1 MSFYFDFL
9 EEFFMKKKQEPRIR
23 IIPLGGLNEIGKNML
38 VVEVNDEIVVIDCG
52 LAFPEDEML
61 GVDLVIPDISYLIKN
76 REKVRALILTH
87 GHEDHIG
94 AIPYVLR
101 DLNIPIYGTKL
112 TLGLVEIKLMEFGI
126 DLNSVKLFTVRAGD
140 VISFNNMRIEF
151 IRTTH
156 SIADSVAV
164 AIHTPLGPIV
174 HTGDFKV
181 DFTPIEGEPIDLIRF
196 AELGKQ
202 GVLALLCDSTNAE
215 RPGFTL
221 SEKTVGATFD
231 RIFSQAQGRVIVATF
246 SSHIHRVQ
254 QVINSAEKQGRK
266 ICVLGR
272 SMVNVVNK
280 ALELGY
286 LKMPD
291 GMLIDVDELDNYPP
305 NKIVLITTGSQ
316 GEPMSALSR
325 MASAEHKKVGIIP
338 GDVVIISAAPIPGN
352 EKFVNRVINDLFK
365 QGAQVIYEDIDDIH
379 VSGHACQE
387 EIKLIHNL
395 TRPKYSIPVHGE
407 FKHLIHHAKLAM
419 ELGEK
424 NVFVLENGKVLEIT
438 KDGAKVVGMVQAG
451 NVLVDGLGVG
461 DVGNVVLRDRRH
473 LAQDGLF
480 IVVLTI
486 DSSTRDV
493 ISGPDIIT
501 RGFIYIRESEPLI
514 EEAKRVIKDV
524 LYFCNKNDITEPN
537 AIKVILKDNLRN
549 FLFEKTRRNPMII
562 PIITE
567 I

>member
-1 MSFYFDFL
+1 
-9 EEFFMKKKQEPRIR
+9 MKKKQEHKIR
-23 IIPLGGLNEIGKNML
+23 IIPLGGLNEIGKNMT
-38 VVEVNDEIVVIDCG
+38 VIEVNDEIVVIDCG

-61 GVDLVIPDISYLIKN
+61 GVDLVIPDISYLLKN
-76 REKVRALILTH
+76 KEKVKALILTH

-101 DLNIPIYGTKL
+101 DLNVPIYGTRL
-112 TLGLVEIKLMEFGI
+112 TLGLVEIKLLEFGI

-174 HTGDFKV
+174 HTGDFKI
-181 DFTPIEGEPIDLIRF
+181 DFTPIEGESIDLIRF

-291 GMLIDVDELDNYPP
+291 GMLIDVDELDNYPL

-407 FKHLIHHAKLAM
+407 FKHLIHHAKLAL

-451 NVLVDGLGVG
+451 NILVDGLGVG

-486 DSSTRDV
+486 DSATRDV

>member
-1 MSFYFDFL
+1 MRKRT
-9 EEFFMKKKQEPRIR
+9 EHRIR
-23 IIPLGGLNEIGKNML
+23 IIPLGGLNEIGKNMT
-38 VVEVNDEIVVIDCG
+38 VVEVDDEIVVIDCG

-61 GVDLVIPDISYLIKN
+61 GIDLVIPDVSYLVKN
-76 REKVRALILTH
+76 KEKVRALILTH

-126 DLNSVKLFTVRAGD
+126 DLNSVKLFTVKAGD
-140 VISFNNMRIEF
+140 VISFNNMRVEF

-156 SIADSVAV
+156 SIADSVAI
-164 AIHTPLGPIV
+164 ALHTPLGAIV

-291 GMLIDVDELDNYPP
+291 GMLIDVDELENYPP

-395 TRPKYSIPVHGE
+395 TRPKYSVPVHGE

-424 NVFVLENGKVLEIT
+424 NVFILENGKVLEIT
-438 KDGAKVVGMVQAG
+438 KDSAKVVGMVQAG

-493 ISGPDIIT
+493 IAGPEIIS
-501 RGFIYIRESEPLI
+501 RGFIYIKESEPLI
-514 EEAKRVIKDV
+514 EEAKKVIKDV
-524 LYFCNKNDITEPN
+524 LYFCRKNDITEPN
-537 AIKVILKDNLRN
+537 AIKVILKDNLKN

-567 I
+567 V

>member
-1 MSFYFDFL
+1 
-9 EEFFMKKKQEPRIR
+9 MKKKQEHRIR

-76 REKVRALILTH
+76 KEKVRALILTH

>member
-1 MSFYFDFL
+1 
-9 EEFFMKKKQEPRIR
+9 MKKKQEHKIR
-23 IIPLGGLNEIGKNML
+23 IIPLGGLNEIGKNMT
-38 VVEVNDEIVVIDCG
+38 VIEVNDEIVVIDCG

-61 GVDLVIPDISYLIKN
+61 GVDLVIPDISYLLKN
-76 REKVRALILTH
+76 KEKVKALILTH

-101 DLNIPIYGTKL
+101 DLNVPIYGTRL
-112 TLGLVEIKLMEFGI
+112 TLGLVEIKLLEFGI
-126 DLNSVKLFTVRAGD
+126 DLNTVKLFTVRAGD

-181 DFTPIEGEPIDLIRF
+181 DFTPIEGESIDLIRF

-291 GMLIDVDELDNYPP
+291 GMLIDVDELDNYPL

-407 FKHLIHHAKLAM
+407 FKHLIHHAKLAL

-451 NVLVDGLGVG
+451 NILVDGLGVG

-486 DSSTRDV
+486 DSATRDV

-549 FLFEKTRRNPMII
+549 FLFEKQE
-562 PIITE
+562 E
-567 I
+567 IR

>member
-1 MSFYFDFL
+1 
-9 EEFFMKKKQEPRIR
+9 MKKKQEHRIR

-38 VVEVNDEIVVIDCG
+38 VIEVNDEIVIIDCG

-61 GVDLVIPDISYLIKN
+61 GIDLVIPDISYLIKN
-76 REKVRALILTH
+76 KEKVRALILTH

-112 TLGLVEIKLMEFGI
+112 TLGLVEIKLIEFGI

-291 GMLIDVDELDNYPP
+291 GMLIDVDELDNYPL

-338 GDVVIISAAPIPGN
+338 GDVVIISATPIPGN
-352 EKFVNRVINDLFK
+352 EKFVNRVINDLFR

-493 ISGPDIIT
+493 LSGPDIIT
-501 RGFIYIRESEPLI
+501 RGFIYIKESEPLI

-524 LYFCNKNDITEPN
+524 LYFCYKNDITEPN

>member
-1 MSFYFDFL
+1 
-9 EEFFMKKKQEPRIR
+9 MKKKQEHRIR

-38 VVEVNDEIVVIDCG
+38 VIEVNDEIVVIDCG

-61 GVDLVIPDISYLIKN
+61 GIDLVIPDISYLIKN
-76 REKVRALILTH
+76 KEKVRALILTH

-112 TLGLVEIKLMEFGI
+112 TLGLVEIKLIEFGI

-280 ALELGY
+280 ALELG
-286 LKMPD
+286 
-291 GMLIDVDELDNYPP
+291 
-305 NKIVLITTGSQ
+305 
-316 GEPMSALSR
+316 LS
-325 MASAEHKKVGIIP
+325 
-338 GDVVIISAAPIPGN
+338 
-352 EKFVNRVINDLFK
+352 
-365 QGAQVIYEDIDDIH
+365 EDARWDAD
-379 VSGHACQE
+379 
-387 EIKLIHNL
+387 
-395 TRPKYSIPVHGE
+395 
-407 FKHLIHHAKLAM
+407 
-419 ELGEK
+419 
-424 NVFVLENGKVLEIT
+424 
-438 KDGAKVVGMVQAG
+438 
-451 NVLVDGLGVG
+451 
-461 DVGNVVLRDRRH
+461 
-473 LAQDGLF
+473 
-480 IVVLTI
+480 
-486 DSSTRDV
+486 
-493 ISGPDIIT
+493 
-501 RGFIYIRESEPLI
+501 
-514 EEAKRVIKDV
+514 
-524 LYFCNKNDITEPN
+524 
-537 AIKVILKDNLRN
+537 
-549 FLFEKTRRNPMII
+549 
-562 PIITE
+562 
-567 I
+567 

>member
-1 MSFYFDFL
+1 
-9 EEFFMKKKQEPRIR
+9 MKKKQEHRIR
-23 IIPLGGLNEIGKNML
+23 IIPLGGINEIGKNML
-38 VVEVNDEIVVIDCG
+38 VIEVNDEIVVIDCG

-61 GVDLVIPDISYLIKN
+61 GIDLVIPDISYLIKN
-76 REKVRALILTH
+76 KEKVRALILTH

-112 TLGLVEIKLMEFGI
+112 TLGLVEIKLIEFGI

-291 GMLIDVDELDNYPP
+291 GMLIDVDELDNYPL

-338 GDVVIISAAPIPGN
+338 GDVVIISATPIPGN
-352 EKFVNRVINDLFK
+352 EKFVNRVINDLFR

-395 TRPKYSIPVHGE
+395 TKPKYSIPVHGE

-493 ISGPDIIT
+493 LSGPDIIT
-501 RGFIYIRESEPLI
+501 RGFIYIKESEPLI

-524 LYFCNKNDITEPN
+524 LYFCYKNDITEPN

>member
-1 MSFYFDFL
+1 MRKRP
-9 EEFFMKKKQEPRIR
+9 EHRIR
-23 IIPLGGLNEIGKNML
+23 IIPLGGLNEIGKNMT
-38 VVEVNDEIVVIDCG
+38 VIEVDDEIVVIDCG

-61 GVDLVIPDISYLIKN
+61 GVDLVIPDVSYLIKN
-76 REKVRALILTH
+76 KEKVRALILTH

-94 AIPYVLR
+94 AIPYILR

-126 DLNSVKLFTVRAGD
+126 DLNSVRMFTVKPQD
-140 VISFNNMRIEF
+140 VISFNNMRVEF

-156 SIADSVAV
+156 SIADSVAI
-164 AIHTPLGPIV
+164 AIHTPLGSIV

-291 GMLIDVDELDNYPP
+291 SMLIDVDELDNYPP

-352 EKFVNRVINDLFK
+352 EKFVNRVINDLFR

-395 TRPKYSIPVHGE
+395 TRPKYTVPVHGE

-419 ELGEK
+419 ELGER

-438 KDGAKVVGMVQAG
+438 KDSAKVVGSVQAG

-493 ISGPDIIT
+493 IAGPEIIS
-501 RGFIYIRESEPLI
+501 RGFIYIKEAEPLI
-514 EEAKRVIKDV
+514 EEAKKVIKDV

-537 AIKVILKDNLRN
+537 AIKIILKDNLKN

-567 I
+567 V

>member
-1 MSFYFDFL
+1 
-9 EEFFMKKKQEPRIR
+9 MKKKQEHRIR

-76 REKVRALILTH
+76 KEKVRALILTH

-101 DLNIPIYGTKL
+101 DLNVPIYGTKL
-112 TLGLVEIKLMEFGI
+112 TLGLVEIKLIEFGI

>member
-1 MSFYFDFL
+1 
-9 EEFFMKKKQEPRIR
+9 MKKKQEHRIR

>member
-1 MSFYFDFL
+1 
-9 EEFFMKKKQEPRIR
+9 MKKKQEHRIR

-126 DLNSVKLFTVRAGD
+126 DLNSVKLFTVGAGD

-215 RPGFTL
+215 RLGFTL

-395 TRPKYSIPVHGE
+395 TRPKYVIPVHGE
-407 FKHLIHHAKLAM
+407 FKHLIHHAKLAL

>member
-1 MSFYFDFL
+1 
-9 EEFFMKKKQEPRIR
+9 MKKKQEHRIR

-395 TRPKYSIPVHGE
+395 TRPKYVIPVHGE
-407 FKHLIHHAKLAM
+407 FKHLIHHAKLAL

-493 ISGPDIIT
+493 LSGPDIIT
-501 RGFIYIRESEPLI
+501 RGFIYIKESEPLI

>member
-1 MSFYFDFL
+1 
-9 EEFFMKKKQEPRIR
+9 MKKKQEHRIR

-38 VVEVNDEIVVIDCG
+38 VIEVNDEIVVIDCG

-76 REKVRALILTH
+76 KEKVKALILTH

-140 VISFNNMRIEF
+140 VISFNNMRVEF

-291 GMLIDVDELDNYPP
+291 GMLMDVDELDNYPL

-419 ELGEK
+419 ELGER

-486 DSSTRDV
+486 DSATKDV

-514 EEAKRVIKDV
+514 EEAKKVIKDV

>member
-1 MSFYFDFL
+1 
-9 EEFFMKKKQEPRIR
+9 MKKKQEHRIR

-38 VVEVNDEIVVIDCG
+38 VIEVNDEIVVIDCG

-76 REKVRALILTH
+76 KEKVRALILTH

-112 TLGLVEIKLMEFGI
+112 TLGLVEIKLTEFGI

-291 GMLIDVDELDNYPP
+291 GMLIDVDELDNYPL

-352 EKFVNRVINDLFK
+352 EKFVNRVINDLFR

-395 TRPKYSIPVHGE
+395 TKPKYSIPVHGE

-493 ISGPDIIT
+493 LSGPDIIT
-501 RGFIYIRESEPLI
+501 RGFIYIKESEPLI

-524 LYFCNKNDITEPN
+524 LYFCYKNDITEPN

>member
-1 MSFYFDFL
+1 
-9 EEFFMKKKQEPRIR
+9 MKKKQDKIR

-61 GVDLVIPDISYLIKN
+61 GIDLVIPDISYLVKN
-76 REKVRALILTH
+76 KERVKALILTH

-101 DLNIPIYGTKL
+101 DLNVPIYGTKL

-126 DLNSVKLFTVRAGD
+126 DLNTVKLFTVKAGD
-140 VISFNNMRIEF
+140 VISFANMRVEF

-221 SEKTVGATFD
+221 SERTVGATFD

-291 GMLIDVDELDNYPP
+291 GMLIDVDELDNYPL
-305 NKIVLITTGSQ
+305 NRIVLITTGSQ

-352 EKFVNRVINDLFK
+352 EKFVNRVINDLFR

-493 ISGPDIIT
+493 LSGPDIIT
-501 RGFIYIRESEPLI
+501 RGFIYIKESEPLI

>member
-1 MSFYFDFL
+1 MRKRP
-9 EEFFMKKKQEPRIR
+9 EHIIR
-23 IIPLGGLNEIGKNML
+23 IIPLGGLNEIGKNMT
-38 VVEVNDEIVVIDCG
+38 VVEVDDEIVVIDCG

-61 GVDLVIPDISYLIKN
+61 GIDLVIPDVSYLVKN
-76 REKVRALILTH
+76 KEKVRALILTH

-126 DLNSVKLFTVRAGD
+126 DLNSVKLFTVKAGD
-140 VISFNNMRIEF
+140 VISFNNMRVEF

-156 SIADSVAV
+156 SIADSVAI
-164 AIHTPLGPIV
+164 AIHTPLGAIV

-291 GMLIDVDELDNYPP
+291 GMLIDVDELENYPP

-325 MASAEHKKVGIIP
+325 MASAEYKKVGIIP

-352 EKFVNRVINDLFK
+352 EKFVNRVINDLFR

-395 TRPKYSIPVHGE
+395 TRPKYSVPVHGE

-424 NVFVLENGKVLEIT
+424 NVFILENGKVLEIT
-438 KDGAKVVGMVQAG
+438 KDSAKVVGSVQAG

-493 ISGPDIIT
+493 IAGPEIIS
-501 RGFIYIRESEPLI
+501 RGFIYIKEAEPLI
-514 EEAKRVIKDV
+514 EEAKKVIKDV
-524 LYFCNKNDITEPN
+524 LYFCRKNDITEPN
-537 AIKVILKDNLRN
+537 AIKVILKDNLKN
-549 FLFEKTRRNPMII
+549 FLFERTRRNPMII

>member
-1 MSFYFDFL
+1 
-9 EEFFMKKKQEPRIR
+9 MKKKQEHRIR

-38 VVEVNDEIVVIDCG
+38 VIEVNDEIVVIDCG

-76 REKVRALILTH
+76 KEKVRALILTH

-112 TLGLVEIKLMEFGI
+112 TLGLVEIKLTEFGI

-291 GMLIDVDELDNYPP
+291 GMLIDVDEIDNYPM

-352 EKFVNRVINDLFK
+352 EKFVNRVINDLFR

-395 TRPKYSIPVHGE
+395 TKPKYSIPVHGE

-493 ISGPDIIT
+493 LSGPDIIT
-501 RGFIYIRESEPLI
+501 RGFIYIKESEPLI

-524 LYFCNKNDITEPN
+524 LYFCYKNDITEPN

>member
-1 MSFYFDFL
+1 
-9 EEFFMKKKQEPRIR
+9 MKKKQEHRIR

-38 VVEVNDEIVVIDCG
+38 VIEVNDEIVVIDCG

-76 REKVRALILTH
+76 KEKVKALILTH

-112 TLGLVEIKLMEFGI
+112 TLGLVEIKLIEFGI

-291 GMLIDVDELDNYPP
+291 GMLIDVDEIDNYPL

-493 ISGPDIIT
+493 LSGPDIIT
-501 RGFIYIRESEPLI
+501 RGFIYIKESEPLI

>member
-1 MSFYFDFL
+1 
-9 EEFFMKKKQEPRIR
+9 MKKKQEHKIR
-23 IIPLGGLNEIGKNML
+23 IIPLGGLNEIGKNMT
-38 VVEVNDEIVVIDCG
+38 VIEVNDEIVVIDCG

-61 GVDLVIPDISYLIKN
+61 GVDLVIPDISYLLKN
-76 REKVRALILTH
+76 KEKVKALILTH

-101 DLNIPIYGTKL
+101 DLNVPIYGTRL
-112 TLGLVEIKLMEFGI
+112 TLGLVEIKLLEFGI
-126 DLNSVKLFTVRAGD
+126 DLNTVKLFTVRAGD

-181 DFTPIEGEPIDLIRF
+181 DFTPIEGESIDLIRF

-291 GMLIDVDELDNYPP
+291 GMLIDVDELDNYPL

-407 FKHLIHHAKLAM
+407 FKHLIHHAKLAL

-451 NVLVDGLGVG
+451 NILVDGLGVG

-486 DSSTRDV
+486 DSATRDV

>member
-1 MSFYFDFL
+1 
-9 EEFFMKKKQEPRIR
+9 MKKKQEHRIR

-38 VVEVNDEIVVIDCG
+38 VIEVNDEIVVIDCG

-61 GVDLVIPDISYLIKN
+61 GIDLVIPDISYLIKN
-76 REKVRALILTH
+76 KEKVRALILTH

-112 TLGLVEIKLMEFGI
+112 TLGLVEIKLIEFGI

-291 GMLIDVDELDNYPP
+291 GMLIDVDELDNYPL

-338 GDVVIISAAPIPGN
+338 GDVVIISATPIPGN
-352 EKFVNRVINDLFK
+352 EKFVNRVINDLFR

-395 TRPKYSIPVHGE
+395 TKPKYSIPVHGE

-493 ISGPDIIT
+493 LSGPDIIT
-501 RGFIYIRESEPLI
+501 RGFIYIKESEPLI

-524 LYFCNKNDITEPN
+524 LYFCYKNDITEPN

>member
-1 MSFYFDFL
+1 MRKRT
-9 EEFFMKKKQEPRIR
+9 EHRIR
-23 IIPLGGLNEIGKNML
+23 IIPLGGLNEIGKNMT
-38 VVEVNDEIVVIDCG
+38 VVEVDDEIVVIDCG

-61 GVDLVIPDISYLIKN
+61 GIDLVIPDVSYLIKN
-76 REKVRALILTH
+76 KEKVRALILTH

-112 TLGLVEIKLMEFGI
+112 TLGLVEIKLLEFGI
-126 DLNSVKLFTVRAGD
+126 DLNSVKLFTVKAGD
-140 VISFNNMRIEF
+140 VISFNNMRVEF

-156 SIADSVAV
+156 SIADSVAI

-291 GMLIDVDELDNYPP
+291 GMLIDVDQLDSYPL

-395 TRPKYSIPVHGE
+395 TRPKYSVPVHGE

-424 NVFVLENGKVLEIT
+424 NVFILENGKVLEIT
-438 KDGAKVVGMVQAG
+438 KDSAKVVGMVQAG

-493 ISGPDIIT
+493 IAGPEIIS
-501 RGFIYIRESEPLI
+501 RGFVYIKESEPLI
-514 EEAKRVIKDV
+514 EEAKKVIKDV
-524 LYFCNKNDITEPN
+524 LYFCRKNDITEPN
-537 AIKVILKDNLRN
+537 AIKVILKDNLKN
-549 FLFEKTRRNPMII
+549 FLFERTRRNPMII

-567 I
+567 V

>member
-1 MSFYFDFL
+1 
-9 EEFFMKKKQEPRIR
+9 MKKKQEHRIR

-38 VVEVNDEIVVIDCG
+38 VIEVNDEIVVIDCG

-231 RIFSQAQGRVIVATF
+231 RIFSQAHGRVIVATF

-493 ISGPDIIT
+493 LSGPDIIT
-501 RGFIYIRESEPLI
+501 RGFIYIKESEPLI

>member
-1 MSFYFDFL
+1 M
-9 EEFFMKKKQEPRIR
+9 
-23 IIPLGGLNEIGKNML
+23 
-38 VVEVNDEIVVIDCG
+38 
-52 LAFPEDEML
+52 
-61 GVDLVIPDISYLIKN
+61 
-76 REKVRALILTH
+76 
-87 GHEDHIG
+87 
-94 AIPYVLR
+94 
-101 DLNIPIYGTKL
+101 
-112 TLGLVEIKLMEFGI
+112 
-126 DLNSVKLFTVRAGD
+126 
-140 VISFNNMRIEF
+140 
-151 IRTTH
+151 
-156 SIADSVAV
+156 
-164 AIHTPLGPIV
+164 
-174 HTGDFKV
+174 
-181 DFTPIEGEPIDLIRF
+181 
-196 AELGKQ
+196 
-202 GVLALLCDSTNAE
+202 
-215 RPGFTL
+215 
-221 SEKTVGATFD
+221 
-231 RIFSQAQGRVIVATF
+231 
-246 SSHIHRVQ
+246 
-254 QVINSAEKQGRK
+254 
-266 ICVLGR
+266 
-272 SMVNVVNK
+272 
-280 ALELGY
+280 
-286 LKMPD
+286 
-291 GMLIDVDELDNYPP
+291 
-305 NKIVLITTGSQ
+305 
-316 GEPMSALSR
+316 
-325 MASAEHKKVGIIP
+325 
-338 GDVVIISAAPIPGN
+338 
-352 EKFVNRVINDLFK
+352 FK

-407 FKHLIHHAKLAM
+407 FKHLIHHAKLAL

-451 NVLVDGLGVG
+451 NILVDGLGVG

-486 DSSTRDV
+486 DSATRDV

>member
-1 MSFYFDFL
+1 
-9 EEFFMKKKQEPRIR
+9 MKKKQEHKIR
-23 IIPLGGLNEIGKNML
+23 IIPLGGLNEIGKNMT
-38 VVEVNDEIVVIDCG
+38 VIEVNDEIVVIDCG

-61 GVDLVIPDISYLIKN
+61 GVDLVIPDISYLLKN
-76 REKVRALILTH
+76 KEKVKALILTH

-101 DLNIPIYGTKL
+101 DLNVPIYGTRL
-112 TLGLVEIKLMEFGI
+112 TLGLVEIKLLEFGI
-126 DLNSVKLFTVRAGD
+126 DLNTVKLFTVRAGD

-181 DFTPIEGEPIDLIRF
+181 DFTPIEGESIDLIRF

-291 GMLIDVDELDNYPP
+291 GMLIDVDELDNYPL

-486 DSSTRDV
+486 DSATRDV

>member
-1 MSFYFDFL
+1 
-9 EEFFMKKKQEPRIR
+9 MKKKQEHKIK
-23 IIPLGGLNEIGKNML
+23 IIPLGGLNEIGKNMT
-38 VVEVNDEIVVIDCG
+38 VIEVNDEIVVIDCG

-76 REKVRALILTH
+76 KERVKALILTH

-101 DLNIPIYGTKL
+101 DLNVPIYGTRL
-112 TLGLVEIKLMEFGI
+112 TLGLVEIKLLEFGI
-126 DLNSVKLFTVRAGD
+126 DLNAIKLFTVRAGD

-291 GMLIDVDELDNYPP
+291 GMLIDVDEIDNYPL

-493 ISGPDIIT
+493 LSGPDIIT
-501 RGFIYIRESEPLI
+501 RGFIYIKESEPLI

-524 LYFCNKNDITEPN
+524 LYFCYKNDITEPN

>member
-1 MSFYFDFL
+1 
-9 EEFFMKKKQEPRIR
+9 MKKKQEHRIR

-38 VVEVNDEIVVIDCG
+38 VIEVNDEIVVIDCG

-61 GVDLVIPDISYLIKN
+61 GIDLVIPDISYLIKN
-76 REKVRALILTH
+76 KEKVRALILTH

-112 TLGLVEIKLMEFGI
+112 TLGLVEIKLIEFGI

-291 GMLIDVDELDNYPP
+291 GMLIDVDELDNYPL

-338 GDVVIISAAPIPGN
+338 GDVVIISATPIPGN
-352 EKFVNRVINDLFK
+352 EKFVNRVINDLFR

-395 TRPKYSIPVHGE
+395 TKPKYSIPVHGE

-424 NVFVLENGKVLEIT
+424 NVFVLEKWEGFGDYKRRCKGCWNG
-438 KDGAKVVGMVQAG
+438 A
-451 NVLVDGLGVG
+451 
-461 DVGNVVLRDRRH
+461 
-473 LAQDGLF
+473 
-480 IVVLTI
+480 
-486 DSSTRDV
+486 S
-493 ISGPDIIT
+493 
-501 RGFIYIRESEPLI
+501 REC
-514 EEAKRVIKDV
+514 A
-524 LYFCNKNDITEPN
+524 C
-537 AIKVILKDNLRN
+537 
-549 FLFEKTRRNPMII
+549 
-562 PIITE
+562 
-567 I
+567 

>member
-1 MSFYFDFL
+1 MRKRT
-9 EEFFMKKKQEPRIR
+9 EHRIR
-23 IIPLGGLNEIGKNML
+23 IIPLGGLNEIGKNMT
-38 VVEVNDEIVVIDCG
+38 VVEVDDEIVVIDCG

-61 GVDLVIPDISYLIKN
+61 GIDLVIPDVSYLVKN
-76 REKVRALILTH
+76 KEKVRALILTH

-112 TLGLVEIKLMEFGI
+112 TLGLVEIKLLEFGI
-126 DLNSVKLFTVRAGD
+126 DLNSVKLFTVKAGD
-140 VISFNNMRIEF
+140 VISFNNMRVEF

-156 SIADSVAV
+156 SIADSVAI
-164 AIHTPLGPIV
+164 AIHTPLGSIV

-291 GMLIDVDELDNYPP
+291 GMLVDVDELENYPP

-395 TRPKYSIPVHGE
+395 TRPKYSVPVHGE

-438 KDGAKVVGMVQAG
+438 KDSAKVVGMVQAG

-493 ISGPDIIT
+493 IAGPEIIS
-501 RGFIYIRESEPLI
+501 RGFIYIKESEPLI
-514 EEAKRVIKDV
+514 EEAKKVIKDV
-524 LYFCNKNDITEPN
+524 LYFCRKNDITEPN
-537 AIKVILKDNLRN
+537 AIKVILKDNLKN
-549 FLFEKTRRNPMII
+549 FLFERTRRNPMII

-567 I
+567 V

>member
-1 MSFYFDFL
+1 
-9 EEFFMKKKQEPRIR
+9 MKKKQEHRIR

-38 VVEVNDEIVVIDCG
+38 VIEVNDEIVVIDCG

-76 REKVRALILTH
+76 KEKVRALILTH

-291 GMLIDVDELDNYPP
+291 GMLIDVDEIDNYPL

-352 EKFVNRVINDLFK
+352 EKFVNRVINDLFR

-493 ISGPDIIT
+493 LSGPDIIT
-501 RGFIYIRESEPLI
+501 RGFIYIKESEPLI

-524 LYFCNKNDITEPN
+524 LYFCYKNDITEPN

>member
-1 MSFYFDFL
+1 
-9 EEFFMKKKQEPRIR
+9 MKKKQEHRIR

-38 VVEVNDEIVVIDCG
+38 VIEVNDEIVVIDCG

-76 REKVRALILTH
+76 KEKVKALILTH

-112 TLGLVEIKLMEFGI
+112 TLGLVEIKLIEFGI

-291 GMLIDVDELDNYPP
+291 GMLIDVDEIDNYPL

-325 MASAEHKKVGIIP
+325 IASTEHKKVGIIP

-493 ISGPDIIT
+493 LSGPDIIT
-501 RGFIYIRESEPLI
+501 RGFIYIKESEPLI

-524 LYFCNKNDITEPN
+524 LYFCYKNDITEPN

>member
-1 MSFYFDFL
+1 
-9 EEFFMKKKQEPRIR
+9 MKKKQEHRIR

-76 REKVRALILTH
+76 KEKVRALILTH

-486 DSSTRDV
+486 DSATRDV

>member
-1 MSFYFDFL
+1 
-9 EEFFMKKKQEPRIR
+9 MKKKQEHRIR

-38 VVEVNDEIVVIDCG
+38 VVEVSDEIVVIDCG

-101 DLNIPIYGTKL
+101 DLNVPIYGTKL
-112 TLGLVEIKLMEFGI
+112 TLGLVEIKLIEFGI